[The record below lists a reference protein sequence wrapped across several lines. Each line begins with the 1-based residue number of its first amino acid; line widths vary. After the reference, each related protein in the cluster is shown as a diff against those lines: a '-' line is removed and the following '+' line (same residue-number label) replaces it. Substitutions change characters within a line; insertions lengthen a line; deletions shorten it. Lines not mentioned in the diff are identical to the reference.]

1 VRDLERGKGRLSIS
15 MTDYDAFQVGEN
27 IAVTPG
33 KVIFQ
38 NRMMQL
44 IQYTPTTEKVF
55 RRPLLIMP
63 PWINKFYIMDL
74 KPQNS
79 LVRWLVAEGHT
90 VFMVSWVNPDESYKD
105 VDFEDYMTEGPL
117 AALDAIEQA
126 TGERDVN
133 AIGYCIGGTLLA
145 STLAYMAVK
154 NDTRIK
160 SATFFTAMTE
170 FSEIGEMSVF
180 IDEEQL
186 ELLKT
191 HMAEKGYLEAHHMEQ
206 VFNMMRERDLIWSFV
221 VNNYL
226 LGRDPMAFDLLYW
239 NSDATRMPAKM
250 HQFYLRN
257 MYLENRLAQPG
268 GIEMKGVPIDLR
280 KIKIPVYQ
288 VSTREDHIAPWKATY
303 ALSQMVAG
311 PYQFVLAGSGHIA
324 GVINPPPSTKYGYW
338 TNDNYPADRDAWLA
352 AAAHHEGSWWPNWA
366 EWAAKLSA
374 DKVPARTPG
383 AGKLK
388 AIEDAPGSYVKA
400 RIE

>member
-1 VRDLERGKGRLSIS
+1 MR
-15 MTDYDAFQVGEN
+15 YQ
-27 IAVTPG
+27 
-33 KVIFQ
+33 
-38 NRMMQL
+38 QL
-44 IQYTPTTEKVF
+44 
-55 RRPLLIMP
+55 
-63 PWINKFYIMDL
+63 
-74 KPQNS
+74 
-79 LVRWLVAEGHT
+79 
-90 VFMVSWVNPDESYKD
+90 
-105 VDFEDYMTEGPL
+105 
-117 AALDAIEQA
+117 
-126 TGERDVN
+126 
-133 AIGYCIGGTLLA
+133 
-145 STLAYMAVK
+145 
-154 NDTRIK
+154 K
-160 SATFFTAMTE
+160 SATFFAAMTE

-191 HMAEKGYLEAHHMEQ
+191 HMTERGYLEAHHMAQ

-257 MYLENRLAQPG
+257 MYLENRLARPG
-268 GIEMKGVPIDLR
+268 GITLAGVPIDLG
-280 KIKIPVYQ
+280 KIRIPVYQ

-338 TNDNYPADRDAWLA
+338 ANDHYPADRDAWLA
-352 AAAHHEGSWWPNWA
+352 AAQHHEGSWWPNWA
-366 EWAAKLSA
+366 EWAKSQSSE
-374 DKVPARTPG
+374 KVPARMPG

-388 AIEDAPGSYVKA
+388 AIEDAPGSYVKV